1 MFYQKCTTL
10 LKKKTYLQNININ
23 HKSYVILLYMQL
35 LIGIVV
41 RKYKSYIFLVG
52 AGANS
57 LRGLEKVYVPQETVV
72 LDLT

>member
-1 MFYQKCTTL
+1 MYHFVE
-10 LKKKTYLQNININ
+10 KKTYLQNININ
-23 HKSYVILLYMQL
+23 HKSYVILLYVQL

-57 LRGLEKVYVPQETVV
+57 LRGLEVYVPQETVV